1 MSGESNGEK
10 LPATKPFPFPLLSL
24 IPHTMNIKNTILK
37 VTNFRRLPK
46 WWMWL
51 GLGIFACI
59 AILLTNNSV
68 LLHPIEEFV
77 SQAEN
82 SYQKWGA
89 SQPLTKPWFLLPFA
103 AGGGL
108 LASIS
113 PCILALLP
121 VNLSYIGTLEV
132 KSRHEAF
139 INATGFVLGVVT
151 VLSAF
156 GLFSSVAAA
165 VMVDWRGYINIAIGS
180 LIILM
185 GASIA
190 GLFQISL
197 PQPQVSIPFAGTY
210 GVGLTFAL
218 VSSPCASPVLFAVL
232 AAAAAT
238 GSPLWSTLTMVAY
251 ALGYTA
257 IIFAASLFAGLI
269 KVSRQ
274 VLAKSESIV
283 RWGGLALVLM
293 GGYYVVSGVLWFL

>member
-1 MSGESNGEK
+1 MKIEK
-10 LPATKPFPFPLLSL
+10 T
-24 IPHTMNIKNTILK
+24 IPKIVK
-37 VTNFRRLPK
+37 FRQRLPK
-46 WWMWL
+46 WWGWL
-51 GLGIFACI
+51 GLGIFTFAV
-59 AILLTNNSV
+59 ILLIDR
-68 LLHPIEEFV
+68 LGILHSIEKFV
-77 SQAEN
+77 SQTEN

-89 SQPLTKPWFLLPFA
+89 RQPLTNPWLLIPFA

-121 VNLSYIGTLEV
+121 VNLSYIGTLEA
-132 KSRHEAF
+132 KSRRAAF
-139 INATGFVLGVVT
+139 INASGFVLGVVT
-151 VLSAF
+151 VLSVF

-180 LIILM
+180 IIIFM
-185 GASIA
+185 GTSIA
-190 GLFQISL
+190 GLFHLPL
-197 PQPQVSIPFAGTY
+197 PQAQFSIPFAGTY

-257 IIFAASLFAGLI
+257 VIFAASLFAGLI

-274 VLAKSESIV
+274 VLAKSESIM

-293 GGYYVVSGVLWFL
+293 GGYYVVSGVLWFF